1 MRNNLDRHLSAVRNL
16 GILAHVD
23 AGKTTVTERI
33 LYATGTTHK
42 RGEVHDG
49 TTITDFDPQERDR
62 GITIFAAAVS
72 CDWDGHRINLID
84 TPGHVDFADEV
95 GRSLRVLDG
104 AVAVF
109 DAVAGVE
116 PQSESVWRQA
126 DRHGVPRIAFV
137 NKLDRVGADLDTAVA
152 SIRERL
158 HPVPL
163 VVQLPIGTE
172 NAFTG
177 VVDLLRMRALTWNDG
192 SDTAA
197 ETVVEAVVEAVVPEE
212 LREEALR
219 RRRMLEEAVAERHPA
234 ALEEFCDRET
244 LSADTLSR
252 ALRDLTR
259 TGDGVVVLCG
269 SAYRNRG
276 IEPLLDAVV
285 AYLPSPLDVPPVCG
299 MRDGVDGMRHA
310 DGEMHKAVN
319 DMQESVDRM
328 QDGADDVQGGVDR
341 MQDGADDVQG
351 GVDRM
356 QDGADDVQGGV
367 DRMQDGADDVQGGVD
382 RMQDVVGEQ
391 RAADPAAPFAALA
404 FKVSATPTGRLTY
417 LRVYSGTI
425 EKGDAVWE
433 SGARRTERIGRI
445 LSVQADRH
453 AQLER
458 AVAGDIV
465 AVVGLKSARAGSTL
479 CAPGAPIVLEPPG
492 VPEPVVSVAVEALA
506 STDADRLA
514 SALARLAE
522 EDPSLVVRTDPETG
536 QTVLS
541 GMGELHL
548 EVAVEKVRR
557 GLGVEVNVGRPRVTY
572 RETVARGV
580 SGLVFRHVKQDG
592 GAGQFAQVV
601 LDVEP
606 LGAAGVGSAGGAE
619 GSGGDTEIG
628 AESGFVFRSAVVGGR
643 VPQEYVRAVEAG
655 CRDAL
660 AEGPLGGHPVTGLRV
675 TLTDGATHVKDSSEM
690 AFRTAGRLGLR
701 EALRG
706 CAMVL
711 LEPVVEVT
719 VTVPQD
725 AVGGVLGDLA
735 ARRGRVTDSTVR
747 GGSAV
752 VTATVP
758 LAELFGYATRLRS
771 RTQGRGT
778 FSARPTGYAPA
789 PASAATPG
797 AATMK

>member
-1 MRNNLDRHLSAVRNL
+1 MRTNHNPLAAVRNL

-49 TTITDFDPQERDR
+49 TTVTDFDPQERDR

-72 CDWDGHRINLID
+72 CAWDGHRINLID

-95 GRSLRVLDG
+95 ERALRVLDG

-109 DAVAGVE
+109 DAVAAVE

-137 NKLDRVGADLDTAVA
+137 NKMDRAGADLDAAVA

-158 HPVPL
+158 HPAPL
-163 VVQLPIGTE
+163 VVHLPIGSEDT
-172 NAFTG
+172 FTG
-177 VVDLLRMRALTWNDG
+177 VVDLVRLRALLWADG
-192 SDTAA
+192 DA
-197 ETVVEAVVEAVVPEE
+197 VEEVPVPDG
-212 LREEALR
+212 LRDEALAR
-219 RRRMLEEAVAERHPA
+219 RRALEEAVAELHPG
-234 ALEEFCDRET
+234 ALEEFCETGTLGERT
-244 LSADTLSR
+244 LSS
-252 ALRDLTR
+252 ALRDLTGD
-259 TGDGVVVLCG
+259 GDGVVVLCG

-276 IEPLLDAVV
+276 VEPLLDAVV
-285 AYLPSPLDVPPVCG
+285 AYLPSPLDVPPVRG
-299 MRDGVDGMRHA
+299 THE
-310 DGEMHKAVN
+310 GEE
-319 DMQESVDRM
+319 QERP
-328 QDGADDVQGGVDR
+328 
-341 MQDGADDVQG
+341 
-351 GVDRM
+351 
-356 QDGADDVQGGV
+356 
-367 DRMQDGADDVQGGVD
+367 
-382 RMQDVVGEQ
+382 
-391 RAADPAAPFAALA
+391 ADPDAPTAALA
-404 FKVSATPTGRLTY
+404 FKVHATATGRLTY
-417 LRVYSGTI
+417 LRIYSGTI
-425 EKGDAVWE
+425 EKGDTLWDA
-433 SGARRTERIGRI
+433 SARRTERIGRI
-445 LSVQADRH
+445 LRVQADRH
-453 AQLER
+453 APLDR

-479 CAPGAPIVLEPPG
+479 CAPDAPLALEPPG
-492 VPEPVVSVAVEALA
+492 VPEPVVSAAVESRRAGD
-506 STDADRLA
+506 TDRLA
-514 SALARLAE
+514 SGLVRLTE

-548 EVAVEKVRR
+548 EVAVEKLRR
-557 GLGVEVNVGRPRVTY
+557 ELGLEVNVGRPRVSY

-592 GAGQFAQVV
+592 GAGQFAHVV

-606 LGAAGVGSAGGAE
+606 YEEGGFA
-619 GSGGDTEIG
+619 
-628 AESGFVFRSAVVGGR
+628 FRSAVVGGR

-675 TLTDGATHVKDSSEM
+675 TLTDGATHVKDSSDT

-701 EALRG
+701 EALRA

-719 VTVPQD
+719 VTVPED

-735 ARRGRVTDSTVR
+735 ARRGRVT
-747 GGSAV
+747 GSATRAGAAV

-778 FSARPTGYAPA
+778 FTTRPTGYAPA
-789 PASAATPG
+789 PVATQVR
-797 AATMK
+797 

>member
-1 MRNNLDRHLSAVRNL
+1 MRTNLNTLAVVRNL

-33 LYATGTTHK
+33 LFATGTTHR

-49 TTITDFDPQERDR
+49 TTVTDFDPQERDR

-72 CDWDGHRINLID
+72 CAWDGHRINLID

-95 GRSLRVLDG
+95 ERALRVLDG

-126 DRHGVPRIAFV
+126 DRYGVPRIAFV
-137 NKLDRVGADLDTAVA
+137 NKLDRAGADLDTAVE

-158 HPVPL
+158 HPAPL

-172 NAFTG
+172 DGFRG
-177 VVDLLRMRALTWNDG
+177 VVDLVRMRALTWTDG
-192 SDTAA
+192 GDMVVA
-197 ETVVEAVVEAVVPEE
+197 EVPDE
-212 LREEALR
+212 LREEAAR
-219 RRRMLEEAVAERHPA
+219 RRRLLEEAVAERHPA
-234 ALEEFCDRET
+234 ALEEFCMRST
-244 LSADTLSR
+244 LDTRTLVD

-285 AYLPSPLDVPPVCG
+285 AYLPSPLDVPPVRG
-299 MRDGVDGMRHA
+299 TLGDTP
-310 DGEMHKAVN
+310 
-319 DMQESVDRM
+319 QE
-328 QDGADDVQGGVDR
+328 
-341 MQDGADDVQG
+341 
-351 GVDRM
+351 
-356 QDGADDVQGGV
+356 
-367 DRMQDGADDVQGGVD
+367 
-382 RMQDVVGEQ
+382 
-391 RAADPAAPFAALA
+391 RAADPAAPFAALV
-404 FKVSATPTGRLTY
+404 FKVNATPTGRLTY

-425 EKGDAVWE
+425 EKGDAVMDT
-433 SGARRTERIGRI
+433 GARRAERIGRI
-445 LSVQADRH
+445 LRVQADRH

-465 AVVGLKSARAGSTL
+465 AVVGLKSARAGATL
-479 CAPGAPIVLEPPG
+479 CAPDAPLVLEPPS
-492 VPEPVVSVAVEALA
+492 VAEPVVSVAVEAVR
-506 STDADRLA
+506 STDTDRLA
-514 SALARLAE
+514 TALARLAE

-548 EVAVEKVRR
+548 EVALEKVRR
-557 GLGVEVNVGRPRVTY
+557 DHGLDVNAGRPRVAH
-572 RETVARGV
+572 RETVVRGV
-580 SGLVFRHVKQDG
+580 SGHVFRHVKQDG
-592 GAGQFAQVV
+592 GAGQFAHVV

-606 LGAAGVGSAGGAE
+606 WDGDAGFE
-619 GSGGDTEIG
+619 
-628 AESGFVFRSAVVGGR
+628 FRSVVVGGR

-660 AEGPLGGHPVTGLRV
+660 AEGPIGGHPVTGLRV
-675 TLTDGATHVKDSSEM
+675 TLTDGATHVKDSSDT

-701 EALRG
+701 QALRA
-706 CAMVL
+706 CATVL
-711 LEPVVEVT
+711 LEPVAEVT
-719 VTVPQD
+719 VTVPEA

-735 ARRGRVTDSTVR
+735 ARRGRVTASVAR

-778 FSARPTGYAPA
+778 FTARPTGYAPA
-789 PASAATPG
+789 PAAVTP
-797 AATMK
+797 AQR

>member
-1 MRNNLDRHLSAVRNL
+1 MRTSTNPLTTVRNL

-33 LYATGTTHK
+33 LYTTGTTYK

-49 TTITDFDPQERDR
+49 TTVTDFDPQERDR

-72 CDWDGHRINLID
+72 CSWDGHRINLID

-95 GRSLRVLDG
+95 ERSLRVLDG

-137 NKLDRVGADLDTAVA
+137 NKMDRAGADLDTAVA

-163 VVQLPIGTE
+163 VTQLPIGTE
-172 NAFTG
+172 DGFTG
-177 VVDLLRMRALTWNDG
+177 VVDLLRMRALVWADG
-192 SDTAA
+192 A
-197 ETVVEAVVEAVVPEE
+197 ETPEE
-212 LREEALR
+212 GPVPDALSEEAAR
-219 RRRMLEEAVAERHPA
+219 RRRLLEEAVAERHPA

-244 LSADTLSR
+244 LTAATLAG

-276 IEPLLDAVV
+276 VEPLLDAVV
-285 AYLPSPLDVPPVCG
+285 AYLPSPLDVPPVRG
-299 MRDGVDGMRHA
+299 TH
-310 DGEMHKAVN
+310 
-319 DMQESVDRM
+319 
-328 QDGADDVQGGVDR
+328 DGAD
-341 MQDGADDVQG
+341 
-351 GVDRM
+351 
-356 QDGADDVQGGV
+356 
-367 DRMQDGADDVQGGVD
+367 
-382 RMQDVVGEQ
+382 EEWP
-391 RAADPAAPFAALA
+391 ADPAAPMAALA
-404 FKVSATPTGRLTY
+404 FKVNATPTGRLTY

-425 EKGDAVWE
+425 EKGDTVRDA
-433 SGARRTERIGRI
+433 GTGRTERVGR
-445 LSVQADRH
+445 LLRVRADRH
-453 AQLER
+453 DPLER

-465 AVVGLKSARAGSTL
+465 AVIGLKGARAGSTL
-479 CAPGAPIVLEPPG
+479 CAPDAPLVLEPPG
-492 VPEPVVSVAVEALA
+492 VAEPVVHVAVEARRA
-506 STDADRLA
+506 TDTDRLA
-514 SALARLAE
+514 SALARLTE
-522 EDPSLVVRTDPETG
+522 EDPSLAVRTDPETG

-548 EVAVEKVRR
+548 EVAVERVRR
-557 GLGVEVNVGRPRVTY
+557 EHGLEVTVGRPGVAY
-572 RETVARGV
+572 RETVGAGV
-580 SGLVFRHVKQDG
+580 TGFVHRHVKQDG
-592 GAGQFAQVV
+592 GAGQFAHVV

-606 LGAAGVGSAGGAE
+606 REEGGFE
-619 GSGGDTEIG
+619 
-628 AESGFVFRSAVVGGR
+628 FRSTVVGGR
-643 VPQEYVRAVEAG
+643 VPQEFVRAVEAG

-675 TLTDGATHVKDSSEM
+675 TLTDGQTHVKDSSDT
-690 AFRTAGRLGLR
+690 AFRTAGRFGLR
-701 EALRG
+701 DALR
-706 CAMVL
+706 ASRMVL

-719 VTVPQD
+719 VTVPED

-735 ARRGRVTDSTVR
+735 ARRGRVTGSETR
-747 GGSAV
+747 GGAAV

-778 FSARPTGYAPA
+778 FTARPTGYAPA
-789 PASAATPG
+789 PAAVPAR
-797 AATMK
+797 

>member
-1 MRNNLDRHLSAVRNL
+1 MRINHNPLAVVRNL

-33 LYATGTTHK
+33 LFATGTTHK

-49 TTITDFDPQERDR
+49 TTVTDFDPQERDR
-62 GITIFAAAVS
+62 GITIFSAAVS
-72 CDWDGHRINLID
+72 CSWDGHRINLID

-95 GRSLRVLDG
+95 ERALRVLDG

-137 NKLDRVGADLDTAVA
+137 NKMDRAGADLDAAVA

-158 HPVPL
+158 HPAPL
-163 VVQLPIGTE
+163 VVQMPVGAEDT
-172 NAFTG
+172 FTG
-177 VVDLLRMRALTWNDG
+177 VVDLVRLRALLWSDG
-192 SDTAA
+192 DDC
-197 ETVVEAVVEAVVPEE
+197 EEAPVPEG
-212 LREEALR
+212 LRAEARAR
-219 RRRMLEEAVAERHPA
+219 RRALEEAVAELHPG
-234 ALEEFCDRET
+234 ALEEFCDTGTLGERT
-244 LSADTLSR
+244 LSS

-259 TGDGVVVLCG
+259 DGDGVVVLCG

-276 IEPLLDAVV
+276 VEPLLDAVV
-285 AYLPSPLDVPPVCG
+285 AYLPSPLDVPPVRG
-299 MRDGVDGMRHA
+299 TD
-310 DGEMHKAVN
+310 DGEE
-319 DMQESVDRM
+319 QERP
-328 QDGADDVQGGVDR
+328 
-341 MQDGADDVQG
+341 
-351 GVDRM
+351 
-356 QDGADDVQGGV
+356 
-367 DRMQDGADDVQGGVD
+367 
-382 RMQDVVGEQ
+382 
-391 RAADPAAPFAALA
+391 ADPAAPPAALA
-404 FKVSATPTGRLTY
+404 FKVHATPTGRLTY
-417 LRVYSGTI
+417 LRIYSGTI
-425 EKGDAVWE
+425 EKGDTLWDA
-433 SGARRTERIGRI
+433 SARRTERIGRI
-445 LSVQADRH
+445 LRVQADRH
-453 AQLER
+453 APLDR

-479 CAPGAPIVLEPPG
+479 CAPDAPLVLEPPG
-492 VPEPVVSVAVEALA
+492 VPEPVVSVAVE
-506 STDADRLA
+506 SRRTGDTDRLT
-514 SALARLAE
+514 SGLARLTE
-522 EDPSLVVRTDPETG
+522 EDPSLAVRTDPETG

-548 EVAVEKVRR
+548 EVAVEKLRR
-557 GLGVEVNVGRPRVTY
+557 ELGLDVNIGRPRVSY
-572 RETVARGV
+572 RETVGRGV

-592 GAGQFAQVV
+592 GAGQFAHVV

-606 LGAAGVGSAGGAE
+606 YEGGFA
-619 GSGGDTEIG
+619 
-628 AESGFVFRSAVVGGR
+628 FRSAVVGGR

-660 AEGPLGGHPVTGLRV
+660 TDGPLGGHQVTGLRV
-675 TLTDGATHVKDSSEM
+675 TLTDGATHVKDSSDT

-701 EALRG
+701 EALRA

-719 VTVPQD
+719 VTVPED

-735 ARRGRVTDSTVR
+735 ARRGRVT
-747 GGSAV
+747 GSVTRASAAV

-778 FSARPTGYAPA
+778 FTARPTGYAPA
-789 PASAATPG
+789 PVATPVR
-797 AATMK
+797 

>member
-1 MRNNLDRHLSAVRNL
+1 MRTSTNPLTTVRNL

-33 LYATGTTHK
+33 LYTTGTTYK

-49 TTITDFDPQERDR
+49 TTVTDFDPQERDR

-72 CDWDGHRINLID
+72 CSWDGHRINLID

-95 GRSLRVLDG
+95 ERSLRVLDG

-137 NKLDRVGADLDTAVA
+137 NKMDRAGADLDTAVA
-152 SIRERL
+152 SIRDRL

-163 VVQLPIGTE
+163 VTQLPIGTE
-172 NAFTG
+172 DGFTG
-177 VVDLLRMRALTWNDG
+177 VVDLLRMRALVWADG
-192 SDTAA
+192 A
-197 ETVVEAVVEAVVPEE
+197 ETPEE
-212 LREEALR
+212 GPVPDALSEEAAR
-219 RRRMLEEAVAERHPA
+219 RRRLLEEAVAERHPA

-244 LSADTLSR
+244 LTAATLAG

-276 IEPLLDAVV
+276 VEPLLDAVV
-285 AYLPSPLDVPPVCG
+285 AYLPSPLDVPPVRG
-299 MRDGVDGMRHA
+299 TH
-310 DGEMHKAVN
+310 
-319 DMQESVDRM
+319 
-328 QDGADDVQGGVDR
+328 DGADEER
-341 MQDGADDVQG
+341 P
-351 GVDRM
+351 
-356 QDGADDVQGGV
+356 
-367 DRMQDGADDVQGGVD
+367 
-382 RMQDVVGEQ
+382 
-391 RAADPAAPFAALA
+391 ADPAAPMAALA
-404 FKVSATPTGRLTY
+404 FKVNAIPTGRLTY

-425 EKGDAVWE
+425 EKGDTVRDA
-433 SGARRTERIGRI
+433 GTGRTERVGR
-445 LSVQADRH
+445 LLRVRADRH
-453 AQLER
+453 DPLER

-465 AVVGLKSARAGSTL
+465 AVIGLKGARAGSTL
-479 CAPGAPIVLEPPG
+479 CAPDAPLVLEPPG
-492 VPEPVVSVAVEALA
+492 VAEPVVHVAVEARRA
-506 STDADRLA
+506 TDTDRLA
-514 SALARLAE
+514 SALARLTE
-522 EDPSLVVRTDPETG
+522 EDPSLAVRTDPETG

-548 EVAVEKVRR
+548 EVAVERVRR
-557 GLGVEVNVGRPRVTY
+557 EHGLEVTVGRPGVAY
-572 RETVARGV
+572 RETVGAGV
-580 SGLVFRHVKQDG
+580 TGFVHRHVKQDG
-592 GAGQFAQVV
+592 GAGQFAHIV

-606 LGAAGVGSAGGAE
+606 REEGGFE
-619 GSGGDTEIG
+619 
-628 AESGFVFRSAVVGGR
+628 FRSTVVGGR
-643 VPQEYVRAVEAG
+643 VPQEFVRAVEAG

-675 TLTDGATHVKDSSEM
+675 TLTDGQTHVKDSSDT
-690 AFRTAGRLGLR
+690 AFRTAGRFGLR
-701 EALRG
+701 DALR
-706 CAMVL
+706 ASRMVL

-719 VTVPQD
+719 VTVPED

-735 ARRGRVTDSTVR
+735 ARRGRVTGSETR
-747 GGSAV
+747 GGAAV

-778 FSARPTGYAPA
+778 FTARPTGYAPA
-789 PASAATPG
+789 PAEAPAR
-797 AATMK
+797 

>member
-1 MRNNLDRHLSAVRNL
+1 MRTNPLTTVRNL

-33 LYATGTTHK
+33 LYLTGTTHK

-49 TTITDFDPQERDR
+49 TTVTDFDPQERDR

-72 CDWDGHRINLID
+72 CAWAGHRINLID

-95 GRSLRVLDG
+95 ERSLRVLDG

-137 NKLDRVGADLDTAVA
+137 NKMDRAGADLDAAVA

-172 NAFTG
+172 DGFTG
-177 VVDLLRMRALTWNDG
+177 VVDLPRMRALVWADG
-192 SDTAA
+192 ADAA
-197 ETVVEAVVEAVVPEE
+197 EEGPVPGT
-212 LREEALR
+212 LREEAAR
-219 RRRMLEEAVAERHPA
+219 RRRLLEEAVAERHPG

-244 LSADTLSR
+244 LTAATLTG

-269 SAYRNRG
+269 SAYRDRG
-276 IEPLLDAVV
+276 VEPLLDAVV
-285 AYLPSPLDVPPVCG
+285 AYLPSPLDVPPVRG
-299 MRDGVDGMRHA
+299 TH
-310 DGEMHKAVN
+310 
-319 DMQESVDRM
+319 
-328 QDGADDVQGGVDR
+328 DGAER
-341 MQDGADDVQG
+341 E
-351 GVDRM
+351 RP
-356 QDGADDVQGGV
+356 
-367 DRMQDGADDVQGGVD
+367 
-382 RMQDVVGEQ
+382 
-391 RAADPAAPFAALA
+391 ADPAAPMAALA
-404 FKVSATPTGRLTY
+404 FKVNATPTGRLTY

-425 EKGDAVWE
+425 GKGDTVWDA
-433 SGARRTERIGRI
+433 GTRRTERIGRI
-445 LSVQADRH
+445 LRVRADRH
-453 AQLER
+453 DPLER

-465 AVVGLKSARAGSTL
+465 AVVGLKTARAGSTL
-479 CAPGAPIVLEPPG
+479 CAPGAPLLLEPPG
-492 VPEPVVSVAVEALA
+492 VAEPVVHVAVEARR
-506 STDADRLA
+506 STETDRLA
-514 SALARLAE
+514 AALARLTE
-522 EDPSLVVRTDPETG
+522 EDPSLAVRTDPETA

-548 EVAVEKVRR
+548 EVAVERVRR
-557 GLGVEVNVGRPRVTY
+557 EYGLEVTVGRPGVAY
-572 RETVARGV
+572 RETVGEGV
-580 SGLVFRHVKQDG
+580 TGFVHRHVKQDG
-592 GAGQFAQVV
+592 GSGQFAHIV

-606 LGAAGVGSAGGAE
+606 WVQDADGDGAGG
-619 GSGGDTEIG
+619 
-628 AESGFVFRSAVVGGR
+628 GFVFRSTVVGGR

-675 TLTDGATHVKDSSEM
+675 TLTDGQTHVKDSSDT
-690 AFRTAGRLGLR
+690 AFRTAGRFGLR
-701 EALRG
+701 DALRASG
-706 CAMVL
+706 MIL

-719 VTVPQD
+719 VTVPED
-725 AVGGVLGDLA
+725 GVGGVLGDLA
-735 ARRGRVTDSTVR
+735 ARRGRVTGSDPR
-747 GGSAV
+747 GGAVV

-778 FSARPTGYAPA
+778 FTARPTGYAPA
-789 PASAATPG
+789 PAAVVR
-797 AATMK
+797 

>member
-1 MRNNLDRHLSAVRNL
+1 MRINPNPLAVVRNL

-33 LYATGTTHK
+33 LFATGTTHK

-49 TTITDFDPQERDR
+49 TTVTDFDPQERDR

-72 CDWDGHRINLID
+72 CAWDGHRINLID

-95 GRSLRVLDG
+95 ERALRVLDG

-137 NKLDRVGADLDTAVA
+137 NKMDRAGADLDAAVA
-152 SIRERL
+152 SIKDRL
-158 HPVPL
+158 HPAPL
-163 VVQLPIGTE
+163 VVQLPIGSEDT
-172 NAFTG
+172 FTG
-177 VVDLLRMRALTWNDG
+177 VVDLVRMCALVWTDSDAVEDAPVPDGLRDESLA
-192 SDTAA
+192 
-197 ETVVEAVVEAVVPEE
+197 
-212 LREEALR
+212 R
-219 RRRMLEEAVAERHPA
+219 RRALEEAVAELHPG
-234 ALEEFCDRET
+234 ALEEFCDTGT
-244 LSADTLSR
+244 LGERTLAS

-259 TGDGVVVLCG
+259 DGDGVVVLCG

-276 IEPLLDAVV
+276 VEPLLDAVV
-285 AYLPSPLDVPPVCG
+285 AYLPSPLDVPPVRG
-299 MRDGVDGMRHA
+299 TYDGD
-310 DGEMHKAVN
+310 E
-319 DMQESVDRM
+319 QERP
-328 QDGADDVQGGVDR
+328 
-341 MQDGADDVQG
+341 
-351 GVDRM
+351 
-356 QDGADDVQGGV
+356 
-367 DRMQDGADDVQGGVD
+367 
-382 RMQDVVGEQ
+382 
-391 RAADPAAPFAALA
+391 ADPAAPPAALA
-404 FKVSATPTGRLTY
+404 FKVHATPTGRLTY
-417 LRVYSGTI
+417 LRIYSGTI
-425 EKGDAVWE
+425 EKGDTLWDA
-433 SGARRTERIGRI
+433 SARRTERIGRI
-445 LSVQADRH
+445 LRVRADRH
-453 AQLER
+453 APLDR

-479 CAPGAPIVLEPPG
+479 CAPDAPLVLEPPG
-492 VPEPVVSVAVEALA
+492 VPEPVVSVAVESRRAGD
-506 STDADRLA
+506 TDRLA
-514 SALARLAE
+514 SGLARLTE

-548 EVAVEKVRR
+548 EVAVEKLRR
-557 GLGVEVNVGRPRVTY
+557 ELGLEVNAGRPRVSY

-580 SGLVFRHVKQDG
+580 SGLVYRHVKQDG
-592 GAGQFAQVV
+592 GAGQFAHVV

-606 LGAAGVGSAGGAE
+606 YEEGGFA
-619 GSGGDTEIG
+619 
-628 AESGFVFRSAVVGGR
+628 FRSAVVGGR
-643 VPQEYVRAVEAG
+643 VPHEYVRAVEAG

-660 AEGPLGGHPVTGLRV
+660 TEGPLGGHPVTGLLV
-675 TLTDGATHVKDSSEM
+675 TLTDGATHVKDSSDT

-701 EALRG
+701 EALRA
-706 CAMVL
+706 CAMIL

-719 VTVPQD
+719 VTVPED

-735 ARRGRVTDSTVR
+735 ARRGRVT
-747 GGSAV
+747 GSVTRAGAAI

-778 FSARPTGYAPA
+778 FTARPTGYAPA
-789 PASAATPG
+789 PVTTP
-797 AATMK
+797 TR

>member
-1 MRNNLDRHLSAVRNL
+1 MRTNHNPLAAVRNL

-33 LYATGTTHK
+33 LFATGTTHK
-42 RGEVHDG
+42 RGEVHNG
-49 TTITDFDPQERDR
+49 TTVTDFDPQERDR

-72 CDWDGHRINLID
+72 CAWDGHRINLID

-95 GRSLRVLDG
+95 ERALRVLDG

-137 NKLDRVGADLDTAVA
+137 NKMDRAGADLDAAVA

-158 HPVPL
+158 HPAPL
-163 VVQLPIGTE
+163 VVQLPIGSEDT
-172 NAFTG
+172 FTG
-177 VVDLLRMRALTWNDG
+177 VVDLVRLRALLWADG
-192 SDTAA
+192 DAVA
-197 ETVVEAVVEAVVPEE
+197 EVPVPDG
-212 LREEALR
+212 LRDEALAR
-219 RRRMLEEAVAERHPA
+219 RRALEEAVAELHPG
-234 ALEEFCDRET
+234 ALEEFCETGTLGERT
-244 LSADTLSR
+244 LSA

-259 TGDGVVVLCG
+259 DGDGVVVLCG

-276 IEPLLDAVV
+276 VEPLLDAVV
-285 AYLPSPLDVPPVCG
+285 AYLPSPLDVPPVRG
-299 MRDGVDGMRHA
+299 THEGD
-310 DGEMHKAVN
+310 E
-319 DMQESVDRM
+319 QERP
-328 QDGADDVQGGVDR
+328 
-341 MQDGADDVQG
+341 
-351 GVDRM
+351 
-356 QDGADDVQGGV
+356 
-367 DRMQDGADDVQGGVD
+367 
-382 RMQDVVGEQ
+382 
-391 RAADPAAPFAALA
+391 ADPDAPTAALA
-404 FKVSATPTGRLTY
+404 FKVHATATGRLTY
-417 LRVYSGTI
+417 LRIYSGTI
-425 EKGDAVWE
+425 EKGDTLWDA
-433 SGARRTERIGRI
+433 SARRTERIGRI
-445 LSVQADRH
+445 LRVQADRH
-453 AQLER
+453 APLDR

-479 CAPGAPIVLEPPG
+479 CAPDAPLVLEPPG
-492 VPEPVVSVAVEALA
+492 VPEPVVSVAVESCGAGD
-506 STDADRLA
+506 TDRLA
-514 SALARLAE
+514 SGLARLTE

-548 EVAVEKVRR
+548 EVAVEKLRR
-557 GLGVEVNVGRPRVTY
+557 ELGLEVNVGRPRVSY

-592 GAGQFAQVV
+592 GAGQFAHVV

-606 LGAAGVGSAGGAE
+606 YEEGGFA
-619 GSGGDTEIG
+619 
-628 AESGFVFRSAVVGGR
+628 FRSAVVGGR
-643 VPQEYVRAVEAG
+643 VPQDYVRAVEAG

-675 TLTDGATHVKDSSEM
+675 TLTDGATHVKDSSDT

-701 EALRG
+701 EALRA

-719 VTVPQD
+719 VTVPED

-735 ARRGRVTDSTVR
+735 ARRGRVT
-747 GGSAV
+747 GSVTRAGAAV

-758 LAELFGYATRLRS
+758 LAELFSYATRLRS

-778 FSARPTGYAPA
+778 FTARPTGYAPA
-789 PASAATPG
+789 PVATPVR
-797 AATMK
+797 